1 MPAGSPTSDAPSRS
15 LSLSPEIMLVLAS
28 TAAGHP
34 LDAASPN
41 PDVNANVWIDKIDV
55 REAPQAVSGAANT
68 TRNAASEFLRRSQYR

>member
-1 MPAGSPTSDAPSRS
+1 MPAGSPTSDDPSRG
-15 LSLSPEIMLVLAS
+15 LSLSPEIMPVLAS
-28 TAAGHP
+28 TAAGRP

-41 PDVNANVWIDKIDV
+41 PDVNANVRIDKIDV